1 MASHLK
7 GVKMS
12 TLTDEMR
19 KTLCEYKNEH
29 PSSSQKDLQYQSTI
43 SNTLKRS
50 SEYLSKEIKNSN
62 VKRHKS
68 NKYPELVN
76 VLYEWFLQYQEKV
89 NMTGEMIQT
98 KAKEFL
104 HKMYGDANS
113 EFNFSIG
120 WLERF
125 KERHGIKFYRRFDMS
140 LEQEIG
146 DIEGIHK
153 LKAIISDLHYRNVMD
168 VEQILNYPSENE
180 SLMELPTDEE
190 IIQGVMDV
198 PIDDEQD
205 PDDNIVLPHV
215 SPKEAFLIVD
225 ILKNYLTQ
233 HEKNI
238 PDLVYALLKVED
250 EIVYDSHAK
259 NKQLT
264 IDA

>member
-1 MASHLK
+1 
-7 GVKMS
+7 
-12 TLTDEMR
+12 
-19 KTLCEYKNEH
+19 
-29 PSSSQKDLQYQSTI
+29 
-43 SNTLKRS
+43 
-50 SEYLSKEIKNSN
+50 
-62 VKRHKS
+62 
-68 NKYPELVN
+68 
-76 VLYEWFLQYQEKV
+76 
-89 NMTGEMIQT
+89 
-98 KAKEFL
+98 
-104 HKMYGDANS
+104 
-113 EFNFSIG
+113 
-120 WLERF
+120 
-125 KERHGIKFYRRFDMS
+125 MS

-198 PIDDEQD
+198 PTDDEQD

-259 NKQLT
+259 KKQLT
-264 IDA
+264 IDAYFNNQ